1 MFELHSDDSVS
12 SATESTNRNGG
23 RMAGA
28 HDFIKTDSPTS
39 TGRPRQL
46 TRSLLALLVISL
58 LAIGAYAL
66 VSKSGDEQSRSAGP
80 GGHGA
85 PRSVPVV
92 TTSAR
97 TGDIG
102 IYLSGLGSVVP
113 FNTVTVRSR
122 VDGQL
127 MQVLFKEGQ
136 LVRKGDLLA
145 QIDPRP
151 FEVQLTQAE
160 GQMARD
166 LAQLKNAQ
174 LDLERY
180 RGLYEQGYVPKQQLD
195 TQEALVRQNEGI
207 VKADQGQIDNAKL
220 QLLYSRITAPID
232 GRVGLRLV
240 DQGNM
245 VRAND
250 PNGLLVITQLQPI
263 TVIFTIPEDRLPA
276 LMSKLATG
284 EQLPVE
290 AYDREHKRLLATGTL
305 LTVDNQIDPNTGT
318 VRLKAVFQNDNN
330 ELFPNQFVN
339 AQLLLDT
346 KRGATIVPAAA
357 VQRGP
362 QGAFVYVVKED
373 QTVGVRPV
381 EVGVSH
387 GEDSAIE
394 VGLAPNDVVVVD
406 GTEKLR
412 DGTKVEVRHPG
423 QPPAQ
428 KPASESSD
436 GQAPQR
442 PRT

>member
-1 MFELHSDDSVS
+1 MFELHSGDSTP
-12 SATESTNRNGG
+12 SAAESTNRKDG
-23 RMAGA
+23 RMAGV
-28 HDFIKTDSPTS
+28 HDFVKGNGPQSI
-39 TGRPRQL
+39 GRPRRL
-46 TRSLLALLVISL
+46 ARSLFALLIVSLLAAGV
-58 LAIGAYAL
+58 YAL
-66 VSKSGDEQSRSAGP
+66 VSRSGEDQSRAAGGSGP
-80 GGHGA
+80 V
-85 PRSVPVV
+85 RSVPVV
-92 TTSAR
+92 TASAR
-97 TGDIG
+97 SGDIG

-166 LAQLKNAQ
+166 LAQLRNAQ

-180 RGLYEQGYVPKQQLD
+180 RGLYKQGFVPKQQLD

-276 LMSKLATG
+276 VMNKLATG
-284 EQLPVE
+284 EQLVVE
-290 AYDREHKRLLATGTL
+290 AFDREHKRLLATGSL
-305 LTVDNQIDPNTGT
+305 LTVDNQIDPSTGT
-318 VRLKAVFQNDNN
+318 VKLKAVFANNDN

-346 KRGATIVPAAA
+346 KRGATIVPSAA

-362 QGAFVYVVKED
+362 QGAFVYLVKED
-373 QTVGVRPV
+373 QTVAVRPV
-381 EVGVSH
+381 EVGVTH
-387 GEDSAIE
+387 GEESSIE
-394 VGLAPNDVVVVD
+394 TGLAPADLVVVD

-412 DGTKVEVRHPG
+412 DGTKVEVRTPG
-423 QPPAQ
+423 QSPTQ
-428 KPASESSD
+428 KPATEPTD
-436 GQAPQR
+436 KQPAQG